1 MATEFPYAK
10 RVAAQIW
17 LAVSRGL
24 SGSQPPH
31 GIAILAGRAIV
42 TGKPIN
48 YLYLSFFLESLA

>member
-1 MATEFPYAK
+1 MQSALLPRSGWMF
-10 RVAAQIW
+10 RVTCPEA
-17 LAVSRGL
+17 SPR
-24 SGSQPPH
+24 H

>member
-24 SGSQPPH
+24 SGSQRPVK
-31 GIAILAGRAIV
+31 GLQ
-42 TGKPIN
+42 
-48 YLYLSFFLESLA
+48 FLQEERS